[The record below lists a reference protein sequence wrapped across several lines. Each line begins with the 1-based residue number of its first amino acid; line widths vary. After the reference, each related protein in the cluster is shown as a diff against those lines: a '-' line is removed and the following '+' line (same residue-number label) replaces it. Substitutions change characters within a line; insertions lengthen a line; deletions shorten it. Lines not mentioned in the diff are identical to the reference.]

1 MTIEGAA
8 LKSATLSAAVPS
20 RYISLMS
27 GAFSFLIPLALVVV
41 VAILAVGVTV
51 LVRGGGDRRLSNKLM
66 QYRVLAQA
74 VAIILILLA
83 FYLGGK

>member
-1 MTIEGAA
+1 MAA
-8 LKSATLSAAVPS
+8 TSTASLSADPAS

-27 GAFSFLIPLALVVV
+27 VAFSFLIPLALVVV

-83 FYLGGK
+83 FYFGGK